1 MIAVIILLKHP
12 CHLFLAHPIVLRHQ
26 FDVLAQGGGEFLL
39 GNAADGS
46 KLWVHRDVGQIVDG
60 AEDAELRELGDS
72 RDEGESPILVTFLD
86 RSVEFL
92 HDGSYLL

>member
-1 MIAVIILLKHP
+1 MSGLFLVNDSVVILLKHP

-26 FDVLAQGGGEFLL
+26 FDVLAQGGSELLL

-46 KLWVHRDVGQIVDG
+46 KLWVHGDIAQVVDS

-72 RDEGESPILVTFLD
+72 RDEANLMYSSLALIGA
-86 RSVEFL
+86 
-92 HDGSYLL
+92 